1 MGDLVGIGLHLLD
14 KILEAEE
21 ILRRPSI
28 VLLIGSDIDRN
39 PNEGNGGAARLME
52 RGDGLGGLVVGDQI
66 RHLRIVCILEA
77 GIGGEI
83 VDLEVGMG

>member
-1 MGDLVGIGLHLLD
+1 MGDLVSLILHLLD
-14 KILEAEE
+14 KVLEGEA

-28 VLLIGSDIDRN
+28 VLLIGSGIDRN

-52 RGDGLGGLVVGDQI
+52 RGDGEGGLVVGDQI
-66 RHLRIVCILEA
+66 GHLRIVCIEEA
-77 GIGGEI
+77 GIGGEV